1 LALRRAQGEEREDEE
16 KAGDESGGGTSHG
29 GRRGARRP
37 QAGVDLCAQEG
48 APSGGAG
55 AVSCL
60 RACVRVCGVCG
71 PAGPAGLNPPFAEC
85 PRSGTRQTIFL
96 IFFNSLS
103 SAT

>member
-1 LALRRAQGEEREDEE
+1 MALRQVQGEEREDEE

-29 GRRGARRP
+29 GPRGARRP

-60 RACVRVCGVCG
+60 RACVRDGVKLYSIAAL
-71 PAGPAGLNPPFAEC
+71 PEC
-85 PRSGTRQTIFL
+85 LHLTLGKVVFNLTL
-96 IFFNSLS
+96 I
-103 SAT
+103 